1 MRQFDQAKEILTRVL
16 KVESTCTEAL
26 FLLCWTLTANLVV
39 QRNKT
44 VGNPQEKSDTTAFS
58 EQRTIPSAIPA
69 TATQNMASLQMAQ
82 DCLAILK
89 KQVEQSEL
97 EYLAVSEELKDGTLE
112 CYNNHASIQ
121 SLST

>member
-1 MRQFDQAKEILTRVL
+1 MRQFEQANEILTHVI

-39 QRNKT
+39 QQNKT
-44 VGNPQEKSDTTAFS
+44 ASKTQGNSETTASSVCPNFQ
-58 EQRTIPSAIPA
+58 ETGPDN
-69 TATQNMASLQMAQ
+69 ATQNMASLQMAQ

-89 KQVEQSEL
+89 RKASKGELQIPTEEQTK
-97 EYLAVSEELKDGTLE
+97 VGRLE
-112 CYNNHASIQ
+112 CYSSQASVQ